1 MKNNIKRLCM
11 LLPLAA
17 ALLLIATGCKKD
29 KMTTFRVL
37 AVAEQKAP
45 DPDASKTQ
53 LVNETHVYWEDG
65 DEIDVWFLDNP
76 SGRIT
81 ATFHIGNGRNDTSAI
96 FQLSDKMK
104 VSEDYVGKYLALF
117 PSDGK
122 NSYSST
128 EKTVVVNFPANQGYR
143 NDNSFAR
150 AACPM
155 VAYKEN
161 KVDMSGQ
168 TNPLVRMLFHNLAGL
183 VRIQL
188 IDNVED
194 VGDTSVTP
202 RHRLKS
208 LTFTSKDEK
217 KLSGPFKVTGY
228 DSIAPSLTASGGSNT
243 VTITPDPD
251 TPILL
256 PVNNNNSPSNSSPL
270 TFYLALPA
278 LSGTGNTTYTITMTA
293 VATDMVTNAEVR
305 MSMDFSVT
313 IRRNGITKMPAL
325 KVTRWDATGNGAA
338 TPGITGNGTF
348 ERPFLIYT
356 YEDLKQLRDACNTN
370 TKINGTAITNGE
382 YVRIMRGDI
391 VLDETW
397 TEGINN
403 FRGTMTYYASHAS
416 ADQGITNNTNV
427 PLFESIGEVGSN
439 YGSVD
444 GITIKGVK
452 SWGVSQYDAPTFS
465 PLCHKNYGT
474 ISNCMV
480 GSDAE
485 FSYKYTNANP
495 TVGMGG
501 ICAENYGKIEACGCR
516 GHLMA
521 PKLGGICLNNHT
533 GGKIERCFIPSPM
546 RANVGAD
553 KSDSVGGICYNNKGT
568 VKDCFFAANIN
579 NALKQQISWGGIVF
593 QNSGT
598 VEHCYVDASGIIHSE
613 NSVGGIVH
621 TLTGGTVENCWND
634 ADLLQVDTRG
644 GLGGLVF
651 RMTDGT
657 VRNCYRRCP
666 TGSMTAK
673 GTGVMGGAVARMSGG
688 TVENSY
694 VYSDMSQTVCD
705 IKGMFVGAFTGG
717 TIKNCYGEQSAIAGS
732 MPFYGSKSSSTTA
745 TLDKCYSKV
754 DQAGID
760 VYETYDELLNG
771 KENESHET
779 IFPGLAHYT
788 PWPNG
793 WLSWVAGPTGEPARL
808 GSSKRR

>member
-17 ALLLIATGCKKD
+17 ALLLPTGCKKD
-29 KMTTFRVL
+29 QTTFRVL
-37 AVAEQKAP
+37 AVAEQHAP
-45 DPDASKTQ
+45 DSDASKTQ
-53 LVNETHVYWEDG
+53 LVNETHVYWEND
-65 DEIDVWFLDNP
+65 DVIDVCFLDNNVR
-76 SGRIT
+76 ST
-81 ATFHIGNGRNDTSAI
+81 ATFSIEGRNDTTAI
-96 FQLSDKMK
+96 FDLNKEVK
-104 VSEDYVGKYLALF
+104 IPNDYKGSYLALF
-117 PSDGK
+117 PANTNNKLETD
-122 NSYSST
+122 N
-128 EKTVVVNFPANQGYR
+128 VVITFPNNQSYR

-155 VAYKEN
+155 VAYKEV
-161 KVDMSGQ
+161 KDGMSGE
-168 TNPLVRMLFHNLAGL
+168 NPLVRMLFHNLVGL

-194 VGDTSVTP
+194 DEDTSVAP

-208 LTFTSKDEK
+208 LTFRSKNGK
-217 KLSGPFKVTGY
+217 SLSGTFNVTGY
-228 DSIAPSLTASGGSNT
+228 KENAPGLTVKSGNDY
-243 VTITPDPD
+243 VTITPPD
-251 TPILL
+251 TLIPLL
-256 PVNNNNSPSNSSPL
+256 PVNNNNSTSNRMPL

-278 LSGTGNTTYTITMTA
+278 LSGTANTEYKIEMTA
-293 VATDMVTNAEVR
+293 EAIDVVKKATVKMKKTFN
-305 MSMDFSVT
+305 VT

-325 KVTRWDATGNGAA
+325 TVTQWDATGDGTNSDV
-338 TPGITGNGTF
+338 TPGITGNGTY

-397 TEGINN
+397 TEGIKN
-403 FRGTMTYYASHAS
+403 FRGTMTYGASHAS
-416 ADQGITNNTNV
+416 AAQGIKNNTHV
-427 PLFESIGEVGSN
+427 PLFKSIGAK
-439 YGSVD
+439 GSVD
-444 GITIKGVK
+444 GITITGGY
-452 SWGVSQYDAPTFS
+452 SWGVSSFESPTFS
-465 PLCHKNYGT
+465 PLCDTNRGT

-480 GSDAE
+480 GSDYE
-485 FSYKYTNANP
+485 FAYKYDNTSN

-501 ICAENYGKIEACGCR
+501 ICAENYKDIVACGCR

-521 PKLGGICLNNHT
+521 PKVGGICLNNHK

-553 KSDSVGGICYNNKGT
+553 KSDSVGGICYNNEGT

-593 QNSGT
+593 QNSGK
-598 VEHCYVDASGIIHSE
+598 VEHCYVDASGILHSE

-651 RMTDGT
+651 RMTGGI
-657 VRNCYRRCP
+657 VRNCYRRRD

-717 TIKNCYGEQSAIAGS
+717 IIKNCYGEQSAIAGS
-732 MPFYGSKSSSTTA
+732 MPFYGSKSSSA
-745 TLDKCYSKV
+745 IIDKCYSKAA
-754 DQAGID
+754 QAGITVFTDYTGD
-760 VYETYDELLNG
+760 VSLLTFLNG
-771 KENESHET
+771 YSDSLPT
-779 IFPGLAHYT
+779 
-788 PWPNG
+788 G
-793 WLSWVAGPTGEPARL
+793 WLSWVAGPTGEPPLHA
-808 GSSKRR
+808 SSKRR